1 MRPLGDGSAL
11 LHVAGE
17 VRGWRGRVPPQVHEG
32 HGGEVEESCL
42 AAGHPQ
48 AGLVRC
54 LVCQGDLVGVF

>member
-32 HGGEVEESCL
+32 RVGRGGEVEESCL

-54 LVCQGDLVGVF
+54 LVC